1 MDIPIVVIC
10 HNNYKYVENTLK
22 QILKINEKYFN
33 NIKILDNCSNCVD
46 TINYLKTV
54 NCKVVHNNVNTGP
67 WISTNCNQHIYDLLP
82 DKFILTDPD
91 LGFNENIP
99 NNFIDILSTLSDTY
113 SCNKIGFALDIND
126 FEKMYQNN
134 NYVNNFSRDF
144 SIYEWEIRFW
154 TNKIIHDTYEIY
166 NAEIDTTFCLINK
179 KHTNFQH
186 IRIAGNFTAKHLPWY
201 VNNSI
206 YNHHDNYMLN
216 KKTSTSIST
225 ISRII
230 IPYIDANY
238 LKITKHDELFLIEK
252 NSNNANINFWENI
265 YTNWERDTFDIF
277 DKFLDKNKIFIDIGG
292 WIGTTA
298 MYGSRKS
305 KYVYSIEADTK
316 SFNDMS
322 INLKNNC
329 KQNYTLIDKAIYNIN
344 NIELTFGK
352 NKFLD
357 NSKMNDS
364 TSHIYTDNKSS
375 SECYSIQTITLQ
387 YIIEKNN
394 INPHEISLIKVDIE
408 GGEENILNDLFSIH
422 VNYNVPLYIS
432 FHFDWWNDR
441 NLNRFE
447 FLTEVHKKNII
458 TSPFISILF
467 N

>member
-10 HNNYKYVENTLK
+10 YNNYKYVENTIK
-22 QILKINEKYFN
+22 QIFKINKHYFN
-33 NIKILDNCSNCVD
+33 NIKILDNCSNCID

-54 NCKVVHNNVNTGP
+54 NCKVIHNNVNSGP
-67 WISTNCNQHIYDLLP
+67 WISEKYNQLVYDLLP

-99 NNFIDILSTLSDTY
+99 HNFIDILSALSDTY
-113 SCNKIGFALDIND
+113 NCNKIGFALDIKD

-134 NYVNNFSRDF
+134 NYANHCSTDY

-154 TNKIIHDTYEIY
+154 SNKIIHDTYELY
-166 NAEIDTTFCLINK
+166 DAEIDTTFCLINK
-179 KHTNFQH
+179 MYNNCKH
-186 IRIAGNFTAKHLPWY
+186 IRIAGDFTAKHLPWY
-201 VNNSI
+201 INNTI
-206 YNHHDNYMLN
+206 YNHYDNYMLN
-216 KKTSTSIST
+216 KKTTTIST

-238 LKITKHDELFLIEK
+238 LQITKQDELFLIEK
-252 NSNNANINFWENI
+252 NSNNANINFWEHI
-265 YTNWERDTFDIF
+265 YTNWERDTFEIF
-277 DKFLDKNKIFIDIGG
+277 DKFLDKSKVFIDIGG

-316 SFNDMS
+316 SFNDLS
-322 INLKNNC
+322 TNLKNNC
-329 KQNYTLIDKAIYNIN
+329 KQNYTLIDKAIYNID
-344 NIELTFGK
+344 NITLKFGK
-352 NKFLD
+352 NKFLE

-364 TSHIYTDNKSS
+364 TSHIYADNETSA
-375 SECYSIQTITLQ
+375 EYYSVQTITLAR
-387 YIIEKNN
+387 IIAEHN
-394 INPHEISLIKVDIE
+394 INPPDISLIKVDIE
-408 GGEENILNDLFSIH
+408 GGEENILNDLITIH
-422 VNYNVPLYIS
+422 RKYNVPLYVS
-432 FHFDWWNDR
+432 FHYDWWKDK

-447 FLTEVHKKNII
+447 FLTEVQKNNII